1 MKKLID
7 EQRNKNNLSDELEQ
21 LGKVLRGAFIRM
33 MNHIGASSLVESI
46 EYLSK
51 YTQ

>member
-21 LGKVLRGAFIRM
+21 LGKGLRAAFIIM
-33 MNHIGASSLVESI
+33 INHIGPSLMVESI

-51 YTQ
+51 YT